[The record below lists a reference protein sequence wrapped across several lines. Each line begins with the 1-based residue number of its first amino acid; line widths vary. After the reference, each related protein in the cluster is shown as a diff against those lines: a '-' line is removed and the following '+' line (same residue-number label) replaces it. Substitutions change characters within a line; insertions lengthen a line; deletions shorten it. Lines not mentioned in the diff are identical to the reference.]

1 MEADP
6 SDQHVEMNSFDY
18 WRLCDELS
26 IFECASLLV
35 GKDPSEQP
43 GDLTGDQ
50 DHQASFEAA
59 KNAISRALLA
69 GTIKGKI
76 VPIMTQYFMEEF
88 YEQAIEGSVNERES
102 RVEVESLRAWL
113 CERGYRTGFF
123 FPAAS
128 STPDYLDP
136 SNPRYAPRLAAAV
149 RAWEAVTDSKGKTP
163 KQALIKWLREHA
175 AEFSLNTGEGK
186 PNETGI
192 EEVAKV
198 ANWNSSGGAPK
209 TPTVSGG

>member
-1 MEADP
+1 MEAESSDRSMESNSIDYWHLSDELTVVQCALLILGLDP
-6 SDQHVEMNSFDY
+6 SLYAPLELQQHTRPAGYEAITIAISNALRKGAIQGAYISHQV
-18 WRLCDELS
+18 
-26 IFECASLLV
+26 
-35 GKDPSEQP
+35 P
-43 GDLTGDQ
+43 GD
-50 DHQASFEAA
+50 
-59 KNAISRALLA
+59 
-69 GTIKGKI
+69 
-76 VPIMTQYFMEEF
+76 PIDVE
-88 YEQAIEGSVNERES
+88 ES

-149 RAWEAVTDSKGKTP
+149 RAWEAVTDSKGKAP

-175 AEFSLNTGEGK
+175 AEFSLSLDDGK

-198 ANWNSSGGAPK
+198 ANWNPGGGAPK
-209 TPTVSGG
+209 TPSVSGG